1 MSTATR
7 TNQAKTYRR
16 ENGAPSKGVV
26 LWLPNVWHK
35 WSANAIKKQFI
46 KRKWGYVE
54 DVELVVTKTDKV
66 LTLVNM
72 AYVYF
77 RPGSWN
83 MRDERAR
90 EALTRLQ
97 NGEVIEISTHGNRF
111 WKAMIS
117 NRADPR
123 KHPTASVSATNN
135 NIDTLN
141 ALETSISAIN
151 SLSQTSKKSSSGV
164 DSLTALRASITAIN
178 ELSVH
183 LSEKEKQLLKMM
195 DEDTAEEMPTRR
207 DRHPDAG
214 KAASSGPNYGR
225 RPILHHTKKNDR
237 SDDVR
242 GVQGFLAMCDSKG
255 YGVPTYEEALA
266 YAKIHNLPPPGPKDG
281 ERIKKMFCRC
291 VANHMVS
298 SKIQES
304 QWPK

>member
-7 TNQAKTYRR
+7 TTNQAKTYRR
-16 ENGAPSKGVV
+16 ENGAPGKGVV

-54 DVELVVTKTDKV
+54 DVELVAKSGKDGK
-66 LTLVNM
+66 VNM

-195 DEDTAEEMPTRR
+195 DEDTAKEMPTKR

-225 RPILHHTKKNDR
+225 RPILHHPKKNDR

-242 GVQGFLAMCDSKG
+242 GVQGFLAMCDTKG

-266 YAKIHNLPPPGPKDG
+266 YAKIHNLPLRGPKMG
-281 ERIKKMFCRC
+281 RGSKKCF
-291 VANHMVS
+291 VGV
-298 SKIQES
+298 
-304 QWPK
+304 